1 VNREG
6 TVLAVGCIDN
16 EGGDLLLTGGPTAPD
31 HDRACPATGALLDAA
46 LAYAGGPLLVE
57 ADDSPPQGVEELQ
70 PRGAAV
76 LDEVNIVAER

>member
-1 VNREG
+1 
-6 TVLAVGCIDN
+6 
-16 EGGDLLLTGGPTAPD
+16 
-31 HDRACPATGALLDAA
+31 LLDAA